1 MLLLVGV
8 LLAVAVL
15 IIPKLS
21 NVLDT
26 TKRDIWTREIPDWF
40 GRVFYGG
47 IQGFAKFWHDYE
59 IHGIENVSS
68 SNCLLVGYHSRP
80 TVDGVYATAFLE
92 PTTIMSPLFF
102 AVPGSG
108 YIFSQIHCISSHVEG
123 ASSDESFVRAVVGGH
138 RPVVL
143 FPGGHHECYKQFGDQ
158 YQAQWKEL
166 PGYARVLLAEPD
178 RPGRDTKVVPFFT
191 NSCEDIY
198 PTTDSW
204 YNFSGKMVV
213 DNFRNFENGSFWL
226 LPLLGPQSI
235 CALGFVLLPR
245 PVKLD
250 LYIGR
255 PVTPLEGES
264 AVVFASRVKTAMQ
277 ALIDECRAA
286 NPTAK
291 QRSWL
296 HMWINYPLYCTFV
309 IFQNLIMWSAII
321 VLMIVTSPL
330 VIVYHAVMRLLK
342 GKRKE
347 KSEHKKE
354 N

>member
-1 MLLLVGV
+1 MLYAVGTVLVIA
-8 LLAVAVL
+8 LL

-21 NVLDT
+21 HVLDT
-26 TKRDIWTREIPDWF
+26 SKRDIWTGEMPHWF
-40 GRVFYGG
+40 GRIFYGG
-47 IQGFAKFWHDYE
+47 IKSFAKFWHDYE

-92 PTTIMSPLFF
+92 PTTMMSPLFF
-102 AVPGSG
+102 AVPGAG
-108 YIFSQIHCISSHVEG
+108 YIFNQIHCVSTHVEG
-123 ASSDESFVRAVVGGH
+123 ASSDESFVRMVVGGN

-143 FPGGHHECYKQFGDQ
+143 FPGGHYECYKQIGDQ
-158 YQAQWKEL
+158 YQTQWKEL
-166 PGYARVLLAEPD
+166 PGYARVLLAEPN
-178 RPGRDTKVVPFFT
+178 RPGQDTKVVPFFT

-198 PTTDSW
+198 PTTDAW
-204 YNFSGKMVV
+204 YNASGKMVI
-213 DNFRNFENGSFWL
+213 DNFRDFENGSFWL

-235 CALGFVLLPR
+235 FALGFVLLPR

-255 PVTPLEGES
+255 PIVPIAGES
-264 AVVFASRVKTAMQ
+264 GVVFASRVKEAMQ

-286 NPTAK
+286 NPTVK
-291 QRSWL
+291 QRTWL

-309 IFQNLIMWSAII
+309 VFQNLIMWSTFII
-321 VLMIVTSPL
+321 LMIVTSPFG
-330 VIVYHAVMRLLK
+330 IIYHVFLRLLK
-342 GKRKE
+342 GKRKQRDP
-347 KSEHKKE
+347 SKKT